1 MNAEE
6 LTQEKDKPLQFDA
19 HEFDGLREVLEQ
31 EAESILARLDQ
42 YVRQNPWLAIGV
54 AAAAGFL
61 VAYAVRGNSAPRSAG
76 ASEPARNGTAAPG

>member
-6 LTQEKDKPLQFDA
+6 LTQEKPLQFDA

-31 EAESILARLDQ
+31 EAQGLIARVDQ
-42 YVRQNPWLAIGV
+42 CIRQNPWLAIGV

-61 VAYAVRGNSAPRSAG
+61 VAYATTRGSSPREG
-76 ASEPARNGTAAPG
+76 GPQNNGEARTRE